1 MNPIDT
7 SVFVS
12 KFVEEARDRLKALGA
27 ALLQLEETPGSA
39 DAIAHALR
47 ESHSIKG
54 SALML
59 GFTDI
64 SEISHK
70 LEDLFVAAKTN
81 ASLLDGDAFDIIFTA
96 IDQVSMRIEQL
107 ARGNTTA
114 IEVGDICAQL
124 ASVLQ
129 AGSDPGRRK
138 VNNGGPVPGTG
149 PVASAPKS
157 PELRQSLRVPI
168 EKLDRLAHLAPEM
181 VVQSLKAFERHT
193 ELRRLERMLN
203 HLRDRVREA
212 RLTPDTG
219 AADRIAQ
226 FAEHADALDA
236 VTRRMRDFLV
246 SFSDDRVRLNLI
258 TEELRQN
265 VIELT
270 MLPVASVF
278 DAFPRAV
285 RDLARTFSKEIELTV
300 RGRETEVDKR
310 IIDHIAEPLTHL
322 IRNAVDHGIEAP
334 DVRERLGKP
343 RQGQLILSTEQQGNR
358 ILITLKDDGGG
369 IDVEKL
375 RTVAIQRGVA
385 SASELERWSPE
396 KLLDLIFQPGFSTRA
411 SATDV
416 SGRGVGMDVVKSV
429 VERLGG
435 GVRIQSENDKGTTVT
450 LNLPLSLA
458 LLRVVLLE
466 AGEELFAL
474 PTAAV
479 RRILQVGSADIGQLP
494 QGPVADVDGESIPL
508 TALSAMLQVPDS
520 STAARQTVIVA
531 EGSEGRFGILVEA
544 VHEEQELVFKELRG
558 PLRNQKTFT
567 GAALLGNGDIVPI
580 LDVNALFDLASRPP
594 SADAAPA
601 LPRRTPARVCRV
613 LVVDDSLVAG
623 ELQKNILLAA
633 GYESEIASDGVEA
646 LECLQRKEFDLVV
659 ADVDMPRMTG
669 FELTEQIRADEQFR
683 DIPVIIVTSRD
694 TLDDRRRGFEVG
706 ADAYVLKREFDQSQL
721 LDTVRRLI
729 GRGVDE
735 PRAARGGGAPQ
746 ASGEERAADPRPLIR
761 TRERRGAVGPRK
773 RAGRSGAADPRPL
786 IRTRERRGAV
796 GPRKRAG
803 RSGAADPRPLIR
815 TRERRGAVGPRKR
828 AGRSGARGPRD

>member
-1 MNPIDT
+1 MTRPLPPLFTFRGDDVLLSAGSGAVDVMNPIHT
-7 SVFVS
+7 SIFVS
-12 KFVEEARDRLKALGA
+12 KFVEEARDPIKASA
-27 ALLQLEETPGSA
+27 SHCCGSRKRREPPTF
-39 DAIAHALR
+39 AHALR

-96 IDQVSMRIEQL
+96 VDQMSMRIEQL

-114 IEVGDICAQL
+114 IEVGE
-124 ASVLQ
+124 
-129 AGSDPGRRK
+129 
-138 VNNGGPVPGTG
+138 
-149 PVASAPKS
+149 SAPARVRAAGEPGEKRS
-157 PELRQSLRVPI
+157 APFWQGVAPIAQPKTPELRQSLRVPI

-193 ELRRLERMLN
+193 ELRRLERMLS

-219 AADRIAQ
+219 AHDRIAQ
-226 FAEHADALDA
+226 LAEHADALDA
-236 VTRRMRDFLV
+236 LTRRMREFLV

-285 RDLARTFSKEIELTV
+285 RDLARTFNKEIELTV
-300 RGRETEVDKR
+300 RGRETEADKK
-310 IIDHIAEPLTHL
+310 IIDQIAEPLTHL

-343 RQGQLILSTEQQGNR
+343 KEGQLILSTEQQGNR

-375 RTVAIQRGVA
+375 RAVAIQREVA
-385 SASELERWSPE
+385 SAGELEQWSPE
-396 KLLDLIFQPGFSTRA
+396 QLLDLIFQPGFSTRA

-416 SGRGVGMDVVKSV
+416 SGRGVGMDVVRSV

-435 GVRIQSENDKGTTVT
+435 AVRIQSEIDKGTTVT

-479 RRILQVGSADIGQLP
+479 RRILQVGSADIGQLQ
-494 QGPVADVDGESIPL
+494 QGPVADVDGESIPV

-520 STAARQTVIVA
+520 ATASRQTVIVA

-580 LDVNALFDLASRPP
+580 LDVNALFDLASRAP
-594 SADAAPA
+594 AVRAGPA
-601 LPRRTPARVCRV
+601 LPRRTAARVCRV

-623 ELQKNILLAA
+623 ELQKNILLRPDTNQKSRA
-633 GYESEIASDGVEA
+633 
-646 LECLQRKEFDLVV
+646 RR
-659 ADVDMPRMTG
+659 PR
-669 FELTEQIRADEQFR
+669 
-683 DIPVIIVTSRD
+683 
-694 TLDDRRRGFEVG
+694 
-706 ADAYVLKREFDQSQL
+706 
-721 LDTVRRLI
+721 
-729 GRGVDE
+729 
-735 PRAARGGGAPQ
+735 
-746 ASGEERAADPRPLIR
+746 
-761 TRERRGAVGPRK
+761 
-773 RAGRSGAADPRPL
+773 
-786 IRTRERRGAV
+786 
-796 GPRKRAG
+796 
-803 RSGAADPRPLIR
+803 
-815 TRERRGAVGPRKR
+815 
-828 AGRSGARGPRD
+828 

>member
-7 SVFVS
+7 SIFVS
-12 KFVEEARDRLKALGA
+12 KFVEEARDRIKALGA
-27 ALLQLEETPGSA
+27 ALLQLEQTPGA
-39 DAIAHALR
+39 TDAIVHALR

-81 ASLLDGDAFDIIFTA
+81 ASLLDGDAFDVIFTA
-96 IDQVSMRIEQL
+96 VDQMSMRIEQL

-114 IEVGDICAQL
+114 VEVGDICAQL
-124 ASVLQ
+124 AAVLQ
-129 AGSDPGRRK
+129 TGQTGSDPGTK
-138 VNNGGPVPGTG
+138 KLNNGGPIAHLGSDPRTVRGSDPGTPG
-149 PVASAPKS
+149 TAAPKT

-193 ELRRLERMLN
+193 ELRRLERMLS

-212 RLTPDTG
+212 RLTPDTS
-219 AADRIAQ
+219 AHDRIAQ
-226 FAEHADALDA
+226 LAEHADALDA
-236 VTRRMRDFLV
+236 VTRRMREFLV

-285 RDLARTFSKEIELTV
+285 RDLARTFNKEIELTV
-300 RGRETEVDKR
+300 RGRETEVDKK
-310 IIDHIAEPLTHL
+310 IIDQIAEPLTHL

-334 DVRERLGKP
+334 EARERIGKP
-343 RQGQLILSTEQQGNR
+343 KEGQLILSTEQQGNR

-375 RTVAIQRGVA
+375 RTVAIERKLA

-396 KLLDLIFQPGFSTRA
+396 QLLDLIFQPGFSTRA

-416 SGRGVGMDVVKSV
+416 SGRGVGMDIVKSV

-435 GVRIQSENDKGTTVT
+435 NVRIQSEIDKGTSVT

-479 RRILQVGSADIGQLP
+479 RRILQVGSADIGQLQ

-508 TALSAMLQVPDS
+508 TALSAMLQVQPS
-520 STAARQTVIVA
+520 AQATRLTVIVA

-580 LDVNALFDLASRPP
+580 LDVNALFDLASRAP
-594 SADAAPA
+594 STDAAPA

-646 LECLQRKEFDLVV
+646 LECLHRKEWDLVV

-669 FELTEQIRADEQFR
+669 FELTERIRADEQFR

-694 TLDDRRRGFEVG
+694 TVDDRRRGFEVG

-729 GRGVDE
+729 GRGEIDQD
-735 PRAARGGGAPQ
+735 PRAARGGGAPPLDNSSGRPEQRRGTQ
-746 ASGEERAADPRPLIR
+746 ASGEERG
-761 TRERRGAVGPRK
+761 EGPRRLK
-773 RAGRSGAADPRPL
+773 KDGH
-786 IRTRERRGAV
+786 V
-796 GPRKRAG
+796 
-803 RSGAADPRPLIR
+803 
-815 TRERRGAVGPRKR
+815 
-828 AGRSGARGPRD
+828 

>member
-7 SVFVS
+7 SIFVS
-12 KFVEEARDRLKALGA
+12 KFVEEARDRIKALGA
-27 ALLQLEETPGSA
+27 ALLHLEETPGAS

-47 ESHSIKG
+47 EAHSIKG

-81 ASLLDGDAFDIIFTA
+81 ASLLDGDAFDVIFTA
-96 IDQVSMRIEQL
+96 VDQMSMRIEQL

-114 IEVGDICAQL
+114 VEVASICAQL

-129 AGSDPGRRK
+129 TRQTGSDPRTKKLNNGGPIANLGSDPRTVRGSDPGT
-138 VNNGGPVPGTG
+138 GTG
-149 PVASAPKS
+149 TGAQGAGGQKT

-193 ELRRLERMLN
+193 ELRRLERMLS

-212 RLTPDTG
+212 RLTPDTS
-219 AADRIAQ
+219 AHDRIAQ
-226 FAEHADALDA
+226 LAEHADALDA
-236 VTRRMRDFLV
+236 VTRRMREFLV

-285 RDLARTFSKEIELTV
+285 RDLARTFNKEIELTV
-300 RGRETEVDKR
+300 RGRETEVDKK
-310 IIDHIAEPLTHL
+310 IIDQIAEPLTHL

-334 DVRERLGKP
+334 DVRERAGKP
-343 RQGQLILSTEQQGNR
+343 KEGQLILSTEQQGNR

-375 RTVAIQRGVA
+375 RAVAIQRGVA

-396 KLLDLIFQPGFSTRA
+396 QLLDLIFQPGFSTRA

-435 GVRIQSENDKGTTVT
+435 GVRIQSEIDKGTSVT

-479 RRILQVGSADIGQLP
+479 RRILQVGSADIGQLQ

-520 STAARQTVIVA
+520 PTAARQTVIVA

-580 LDVNALFDLASRPP
+580 LDVNALFDLASRAP
-594 SADAAPA
+594 SAGAAPA
-601 LPRRTPARVCRV
+601 LQRRTPARVCRV

-623 ELQKNILLAA
+623 ELQKNILLTA

-646 LECLQRKEFDLVV
+646 LECLHRKEWDLVV

-669 FELTEQIRADEQFR
+669 FELTERIRADEQFR

-694 TLDDRRRGFEVG
+694 TIDDRRRGFEVG

-729 GRGVDE
+729 GRGID
-735 PRAARGGGAPQ
+735 Q
-746 ASGEERAADPRPLIR
+746 DPRLKKKDSH
-761 TRERRGAVGPRK
+761 V
-773 RAGRSGAADPRPL
+773 
-786 IRTRERRGAV
+786 
-796 GPRKRAG
+796 
-803 RSGAADPRPLIR
+803 
-815 TRERRGAVGPRKR
+815 
-828 AGRSGARGPRD
+828 

>member
-81 ASLLDGDAFDIIFTA
+81 ASLLDGDAFDVIFTA
-96 IDQVSMRIEQL
+96 VDQMSMRIEQL

-124 ASVLQ
+124 ASVLR
-129 AGSDPGRRK
+129 AGSDPGTKK
-138 VNNGGPVPGTG
+138 VNNGGPFRLGLT
-149 PVASAPKS
+149 PVQGRPRYGRTAPVSQPKT

-193 ELRRLERMLN
+193 ELRRLERMLS

-226 FAEHADALDA
+226 LAEHADALDA
-236 VTRRMRDFLV
+236 VTRRMREFLV

-285 RDLARTFSKEIELTV
+285 RDLARTFNKEIELTV
-300 RGRETEVDKR
+300 RGRETEVDKK
-310 IIDHIAEPLTHL
+310 IIDQIAEPLTHL

-343 RQGQLILSTEQQGNR
+343 REGQLILSTEQQGNR

-375 RTVAIQRGVA
+375 RAVAIQRGVA

-396 KLLDLIFQPGFSTRA
+396 QLLDLIFQPGFSTRA

-435 GVRIQSENDKGTTVT
+435 GVRIQSEIDKGTTVT

-479 RRILQVGSADIGQLP
+479 RRILQVGSADIGQLQ

-520 STAARQTVIVA
+520 PTAARQTVIVA

-580 LDVNALFDLASRPP
+580 LDVNALFDLASRAP
-594 SADAAPA
+594 SAGAAPA

-646 LECLQRKEFDLVV
+646 LECLHRKEWDLVV

-669 FELTEQIRADEQFR
+669 FELTERIRADEQFR

-694 TLDDRRRGFEVG
+694 TIDDRRRGFEVG

-729 GRGVDE
+729 GRGI
-735 PRAARGGGAPQ
+735 Q
-746 ASGEERAADPRPLIR
+746 IR
-761 TRERRGAVGPRK
+761 TRERR
-773 RAGRSGAADPRPL
+773 RAG
-786 IRTRERRGAV
+786 
-796 GPRKRAG
+796 
-803 RSGAADPRPLIR
+803 
-815 TRERRGAVGPRKR
+815 
-828 AGRSGARGPRD
+828 GPRD

>member
-1 MNPIDT
+1 MKPIDT
-7 SVFVS
+7 SVFIG
-12 KFVEEARDRLKALGA
+12 KFVEEARDRIKALGA
-27 ALLQLEETPGSA
+27 ALLRLEHTPGA
-39 DAIAHALR
+39 VDAIAEALR
-47 ESHSIKG
+47 EAHSVKG

-64 SEISHK
+64 SQISHE
-70 LEDLFVAAKTN
+70 LEELFVAAKTTP
-81 ASLLDGDAFDIIFTA
+81 SLLDGDAFDVIFRA
-96 IDQVSMRIEQL
+96 VDQISTRVEGL
-107 ARGNTTA
+107 ARGQTEA
-114 IEVGDICAQL
+114 IEVSEICGQL
-124 ASVLQ
+124 NALLKPGPQPVEHAPSKPLEQASETVVDEAATQ
-129 AGSDPGRRK
+129 
-138 VNNGGPVPGTG
+138 
-149 PVASAPKS
+149 PKA

-193 ELRRLERMLN
+193 ELRRLERMLSR
-203 HLRDRVREA
+203 LRDRVREA
-212 RLTPDTG
+212 RLTPETADHDRG
-219 AADRIAQ
+219 AQLADY
-226 FAEHADALDA
+226 ADALDA
-236 VTRRMRDFLV
+236 VTRRMREFLV
-246 SFSDDRVRLNLI
+246 NFSDDRVRLNLI

-285 RDLARTFSKEIELTV
+285 RDLARTFGKEIDITI
-300 RGRETEVDKR
+300 RGRETELDKK
-310 IIDHIAEPLTHL
+310 IIEQISEPLIHL

-334 DVRERLGKP
+334 ADRVRIGKSP
-343 RQGQLILSTEQQGNR
+343 AGHLILSAEQQGNR
-358 ILITLKDDGGG
+358 ILITLKDDGCG
-369 IDVEKL
+369 IDLAML
-375 RTVAIQRGVA
+375 RAVAIQRRVA
-385 SASELERWSPE
+385 APGEIDRWSPE
-396 KLLDLIFQPGFSTRA
+396 QILDVIFQPGFSTR
-411 SATDV
+411 SLATDV

-435 GVRIQSENDKGTTVT
+435 AVRVQSELDKGTSIT

-479 RRILQVGSADIGQLP
+479 RRILQVGAGDIGRLQ
-494 QGPVADVDGESIPL
+494 QGPVAEVDGETIPL
-508 TALSAMLQVPDS
+508 TPLSAMLGVSAAP
-520 STAARQTVIVA
+520 TAARQTVIVA
-531 EGSEGRFGILVEA
+531 EGSDGRFGILVEA

-580 LDVNALFDLASRPP
+580 LDVNALFDLASRAPTLG
-594 SADAAPA
+594 AAPA
-601 LPRRTPARVCRV
+601 MARRVAPRVTRV

-646 LECLQRKEFDLVV
+646 LECLHRKEWDLVV

-669 FELTEQIRADEQFR
+669 FELTERIRADEQFR

-694 TLDDRRRGFEVG
+694 TVDDRRRGFEVG

-729 GRGVDE
+729 GRATRQD
-735 PRAARGGGAPQ
+735 
-746 ASGEERAADPRPLIR
+746 ASH
-761 TRERRGAVGPRK
+761 V
-773 RAGRSGAADPRPL
+773 
-786 IRTRERRGAV
+786 
-796 GPRKRAG
+796 
-803 RSGAADPRPLIR
+803 
-815 TRERRGAVGPRKR
+815 
-828 AGRSGARGPRD
+828 